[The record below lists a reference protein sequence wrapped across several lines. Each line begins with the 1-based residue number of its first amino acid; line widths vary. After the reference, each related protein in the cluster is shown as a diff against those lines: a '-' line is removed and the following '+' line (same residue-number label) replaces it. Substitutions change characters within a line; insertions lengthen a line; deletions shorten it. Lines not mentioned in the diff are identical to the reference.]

1 MIVGRGLGTHS
12 INIRLNDKPQVV
24 VVGDSAGLIRS
35 SRDKM

>member
-24 VVGDSAGLIRS
+24 VVRLCVADTQQ
-35 SRDKM
+35 